1 VSGGVHEV
9 EEWKHAHRVLDAP
22 LSASPAAIKQNYR
35 KLVKRWH
42 PDLFAS
48 GSVEQAEASDMT
60 RLINEAY
67 ASIARAMLRYYTEP
81 QSPHIHPR
89 EVRPGF
95 VGGRPAQPSDWS
107 GGPVRT
113 SAPRTA
119 TRSGEDPYPNADRI
133 EFWVQLLMGLAF
145 GGFFGLVVLL
155 ELYVNVE
162 IEVWVE
168 IAIAIGVMVTFTLGS
183 VKQGDKFWR
192 AIFSDFLSWE

>member
-1 VSGGVHEV
+1 MPAAVHEV
-9 EEWKHAHRVLDAP
+9 EEWKHAYRVLDMP
-22 LSASPAAIKQNYR
+22 FSASPAAIKQNYR
-35 KLVKRWH
+35 KLIKRWH

-67 ASIARAMLRYYTEP
+67 ASIARAPLRYYTEP
-81 QSPHIHPR
+81 QSPHMQPR
-89 EVRPGF
+89 EAHPGF
-95 VGGRPAQPSDWS
+95 AGGRSAQPSDWR

-133 EFWVQLLMGLAF
+133 EFWVRLLMGLAF
-145 GGFFGLVVLL
+145 GGFFGLVVFL

-162 IEVWVE
+162 TDVWVE
-168 IAIAIGVMVTFTLGS
+168 IAIAIGVMETFTVGS